1 MKNEI
6 FSCLFVPRFL
16 DVIRC
21 IGNNAFS
28 SGNMYPVILRKESN
42 KSQFKQL
49 IITWIKLHN
58 MIKRKKRL
66 SVKLKNR
73 KGKKWGISNLGICLE
88 YRAIQGNIAET
99 F

>member
-42 KSQFKQL
+42 KSQFKQ
-49 IITWIKLHN
+49 IILMWIKLHN
-58 MIKRKKRL
+58 MLKSEKKHL
-66 SVKLKNR
+66 VKLRNR
-73 KGKKWGISNLGICLE
+73 RGEKEGQGNLGICPE
-88 YRAIQGNIAET
+88 
-99 F
+99 